1 MPAADQATPSSSPSM
16 RQPAPAGHTSLNISA
31 GISSPYPAAVQPP
44 VGAGSRSF
52 YHRRTGEVL
61 RSPVARSGETRGG
74 RPRQSDEPA
83 RCCALVGGSSAGA
96 SLVGA
101 RLAPVSCLSPLFPGV
116 PSQSRAA
123 SPTQL
128 SRHRPAFIFTGRP
141 LPSEPFARDSLRRD
155 RTGWGGERPAPSH
168 NRPGVKPGRSLKLCA
183 VSPSCHRWPGLQGLR
198 LSHLHSPA
206 EGIG

>member
-123 SPTQL
+123 PPTHQL
-128 SRHRPAFIFTGRP
+128 HLAIGPTASSRLDFNTGFRSGFPATGP
-141 LPSEPFARDSLRRD
+141 D
-155 RTGWGGERPAPSH
+155 RLWGQRPAPSH
-168 NRPGVKPGRSLKLCA
+168 HRPTLTVSRSLKLAGRLRSALRSRSRPFMLACR
-183 VSPSCHRWPGLQGLR
+183 VSRS
-198 LSHLHSPA
+198 
-206 EGIG
+206 